1 MKRQFTVTVNGQK
14 YDVSVTEKDAPGA
27 SAAPKPQP
35 VAAPAPAPA
44 PAASKPAEAPN
55 TEVKSSGAGK
65 AAVAP
70 MAGKILS
77 LLVKEG
83 DTVKRGQALLVLE
96 AMKLENDIVAPVDGK
111 VEKILVQAGKT
122 VETGEELVIIA

>member
-1 MKRQFTVTVNGQK
+1 MKRLFTVTVNGQK

-27 SAAPKPQP
+27 SVAQKPQP
-35 VAAPAPAPA
+35 AAAPAPAPV
-44 PAASKPAEAPN
+44 ASKPVAEAPK
-55 TEVKSSGAGK
+55 TEVKSGAGK
-65 AAVAP
+65 AAIAP

-96 AMKLENDIVAPVDGK
+96 AMKLENDIVAPQDGK
-111 VEKILVQAGKT
+111 VEKILVQAGKM
-122 VETGEELVIIA
+122 VETGEELVVIA